1 MLKNSTNYSTNFIFW
16 VERSGGPIS
25 LGHLFYSLEFGPNKE
40 VNWIFLSFT
49 TQICVSAT
57 HILDSHYALLL
68 SYGTCVFNC
77 DVLKWVLLVRVY
89 IILYSLK
96 NMCAYCIGIYSKGS
110 GPRGHPFNIFRSE
123 GCAYLKLSTMCN
135 HSLRSSRKG

>member
-77 DVLKWVLLVRVY
+77 DVLKWVILVRVY

-96 NMCAYCIGIYSKGS
+96 TCA
-110 GPRGHPFNIFRSE
+110 HTV
-123 GCAYLKLSTMCN
+123 L
-135 HSLRSSRKG
+135 